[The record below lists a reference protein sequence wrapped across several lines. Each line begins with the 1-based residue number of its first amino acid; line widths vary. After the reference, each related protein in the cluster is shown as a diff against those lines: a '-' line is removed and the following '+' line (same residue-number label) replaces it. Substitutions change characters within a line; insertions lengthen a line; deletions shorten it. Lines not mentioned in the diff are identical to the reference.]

1 MEKNTAHCPVEGN
14 GKIENGASSSQN
26 PETLEHPVLLS
37 TSQTVPNNLGIRKN
51 YKRAANRGKKGSQG
65 LTGQAYTLR
74 SSDND
79 VRVLRSTSSSKT
91 TPTEHVQTPV
101 QPAAKRRKRSR
112 ASNKSST
119 DEFSQIRK
127 RIRYIL
133 NRMNYEQSLIEAYA
147 SEGWKNQSL
156 DKIRPEKELE
166 RAKSEILRCKLRI
179 REVFQNIDSLLSK
192 GKIDETL
199 FDSEGEISCEDI
211 FCATCGSKDSTLGND
226 IILCDGACDRGFHQ
240 KCLNPP
246 LRTEDIPM
254 GDEGWLCPACDCKI
268 DCIDLINDLQG
279 SDLSIE
285 DSWEKVF
292 PEAAAMANGS
302 KQDDAFDLPSDDSD
316 DNDFDPNMPEEHVVS
331 KEEGSS
337 EDEEDEDGG
346 SDSDD
351 SDFLTCSDD
360 SEPLMDKKVDDLGLP
375 SEDSEDDDY
384 DPAGPD
390 SDKDVEKKSSS
401 DESDFSSDS
410 DDFCKEIAKSGGHDE
425 VSLPPLPD
433 AKVGDMEKSTA
444 QANTASSADDPM
456 ETEIDQS
463 VVLPVSRRR
472 QAERLD
478 YKKLYDEAY
487 GEASSD
493 SSDDEEWSGKNTPIK
508 SNEEGEADSPAG
520 KGSRVAHHNNELTTQ
535 SSKKRLQSLH
545 GSVDEKNGD
554 LTSNGS
560 NSTARKGH
568 FGPVVNQKLL
578 EHFKTQQYPSRS
590 VKESLA
596 EELGLTFRQVSKWF
610 ETRRHFAKVASS
622 RKGISPDK
630 HSPKN
635 TNSPV
640 TPSMQP
646 KEPEGTVMEES
657 NVCINRDATISKEA
671 VSSKVGSRKNLG
683 KNSPGSDLGGS
694 KVDSAE
700 DQNPGP
706 DLAAEKAR
714 QKAVQQELK
723 KKKMGRR

>member
-26 PETLEHPVLLS
+26 PENLEHPVLLS
-37 TSQTVPNNLGIRKN
+37 TSQPVPNNLGIRKN

-65 LTGQAYTLR
+65 LIGQAYTLR

-79 VRVLRSTSSSKT
+79 VRVLRSTSSSKM

-101 QPAAKRRKRSR
+101 QPAAKRRKKSR

-127 RIRYIL
+127 RVRYIL

-192 GKIDETL
+192 GKIDESL

-240 KCLNPP
+240 NCLNPP

-360 SEPLMDKKVDDLGLP
+360 SEPLMDKKKVDDLGLP

-390 SDKDVEKKSSS
+390 SNEDVEKKSSS

-425 VSLPPLPD
+425 VSSPPLPD
-433 AKVGDMEKSTA
+433 DKVGDMEKNTA

-520 KGSRVAHHNNELTTQ
+520 KGSRVVHHNNGLTTQ
-535 SSKKRLQSLH
+535 STKKSLHSLH
-545 GSVDEKNGD
+545 GSVDEKHGD

-568 FGPVVNQKLL
+568 FGPVVNQKLH

-610 ETRRHFAKVASS
+610 ESRRHFAKVASS

-630 HSPKN
+630 HCPEN

-640 TPSMQP
+640 TPSVQP
-646 KEPEGTVMEES
+646 KEPEWTVMEES
-657 NVCINRDATISKEA
+657 NVSINRDATISKKA

-683 KNSPGSDLGGS
+683 KNFPGSDVGGS
-694 KVDSAE
+694 KVDSAK

-706 DLAAEKAR
+706 DLAEKAR

-723 KKKMGRR
+723 KKKMGR

>member
-1 MEKNTAHCPVEGN
+1 MEKNIAHCPVEGN
-14 GKIENGASSSQN
+14 GEIENGASSSQN
-26 PETLEHPVLLS
+26 PESLEHSVLLS
-37 TSQTVPNNLGIRKN
+37 TSQTMPNNLGIRKN
-51 YKRAANRGKKGSQG
+51 YKRAANRG
-65 LTGQAYTLR
+65 
-74 SSDND
+74 
-79 VRVLRSTSSSKT
+79 SKT
-91 TPTEHVQTPV
+91 TSTEHVQAPV
-101 QPAAKRRKRSR
+101 QPAAKRRKMSR

-127 RIRYIL
+127 RVRYIL

-179 REVFQNIDSLLSK
+179 REVFRNIDSLLSK

-211 FCATCGSKDSTLGND
+211 FCSTCGSNDATLGND

-240 KCLNPP
+240 NCLNPP

-268 DCIDLINDLQG
+268 DCIDLINELHG
-279 SDLSIE
+279 SNISIE

-292 PEAAAMANGS
+292 PDAAAMANDS

-316 DNDFDPNMPEEHVVS
+316 DNDFDPNMPEEHVVG
-331 KEEGSS
+331 KDEESS
-337 EDEEDEDGG
+337 EEDEDGG

-360 SEPLMDKKVDDLGLP
+360 SEPLIDKKVDDLRLP

-401 DESDFSSDS
+401 DESDFTSDS
-410 DDFCKEIAKSGGHDE
+410 DDFCKEISKSGHDE
-425 VSLPPLPD
+425 VSSPLLPD
-433 AKVGDMEKSTA
+433 AKVGDMEKITA
-444 QANTASSADDPM
+444 QAKTTSSADDPM
-456 ETEIDQS
+456 ETEIDQG
-463 VVLPVSRRR
+463 VVLPDSRRR

-493 SSDDEEWSGKNTPIK
+493 SSDDEEWSGKNTPIIK
-508 SNEEGEADSPAG
+508 SNEEGEANSPAG
-520 KGSRVAHHNNELTTQ
+520 KGSRVVHHNDELTTQ
-535 SSKKRLQSLH
+535 STKKSLHSIH
-545 GSVDEKNGD
+545 GSVDEKPGD

-568 FGPVVNQKLL
+568 FGPVINQKLH
-578 EHFKTQQYPSRS
+578 EHFKTQPYPSRS

-596 EELGLTFRQVSKWF
+596 EELGLTFRQVNKWF
-610 ETRRHFAKVASS
+610 ETRRHSARVASS
-622 RKGISPDK
+622 RKGISLDK
-630 HSPKN
+630 HSPQN
-635 TNSPV
+635 TNSQV
-640 TPSMQP
+640 TASMEP
-646 KEPEGTVMEES
+646 KEPEGTVVEES
-657 NVCINRDATISKEA
+657 NVCLNGGTTISKEA
-671 VSSKVGSRKNLG
+671 VSSKVGSRT
-683 KNSPGSDLGGS
+683 PGSDVGGS

-706 DLAAEKAR
+706 DLAEKAR
-714 QKAVQQELK
+714 QKAIQQELR
-723 KKKMGRR
+723 KKKMGR

>member
-1 MEKNTAHCPVEGN
+1 MEKKTVHVSAEGN
-14 GKIENGASSSQN
+14 GEIENGTSSSQN

-37 TSQTVPNNLGIRKN
+37 ASQTVPNNLGIRKN

-74 SSDND
+74 SSDID
-79 VRVLRSTSSSKT
+79 VRVLRSTSGSKT
-91 TPTEHVQTPV
+91 TSTENVQRPG
-101 QPAAKRRKRSR
+101 QPAAKKRKRSR
-112 ASNKSST
+112 ASNKNST

-127 RIRYIL
+127 RVRYIL

-192 GKIDETL
+192 GKIDESL

-211 FCATCGSKDSTLGND
+211 FCATCGSKNATLGND

-240 KCLNPP
+240 NCLNPP

-254 GDEGWLCPACDCKI
+254 GDEGWLCPACDCKL
-268 DCIDLINDLQG
+268 DCIDLINELQG
-279 SDLSIE
+279 SDISIE
-285 DSWEKVF
+285 DPWEKVF
-292 PEAAAMANGS
+292 PEAAAMTNGS
-302 KQDDAFDLPSDDSD
+302 KQDEAFDLPSDDSD
-316 DNDFDPNMPEEHVVS
+316 DNDFDPNMPEEHVAS

-337 EDEEDEDGG
+337 EEEEDDDGG

-360 SEPLMDKKVDDLGLP
+360 LEPLIDKKKVDDLGLP

-390 SDKDVEKKSSS
+390 SDKDVEKKSNS
-401 DESDFSSDS
+401 DESDFTSDS
-410 DDFCKEIAKSGGHDE
+410 DDFCKEIKKSGGHDE
-425 VSLPPLPD
+425 VSSPPLPD
-433 AKVGDMEKSTA
+433 VKVGDMEKNTA
-444 QANTASSADDPM
+444 QSNTTSSADDPM

-478 YKKLYDEAY
+478 YKRLYDEAY

-493 SSDDEEWSGKNTPIK
+493 SSDEEEWSGKNTPIK
-508 SNEEGEADSPAG
+508 SNEEGEVGSPAG
-520 KGSRVAHHNNELTTQ
+520 KGSRVAHHNELTTQ
-535 SSKKRLQSLH
+535 NTKESLHSLH
-545 GSVDEKNGD
+545 GSVDEKHGD

-560 NSTARKGH
+560 NIKDRKGH
-568 FGPVVNQKLL
+568 FGPVISQKLH
-578 EHFKTQQYPSRS
+578 EHFKTQPYPSRS
-590 VKESLA
+590 LKESLA
-596 EELGLTFRQVSKWF
+596 EELGLTFHQVNRWF
-610 ETRRHFAKVASS
+610 ENRRHFARLASS

-630 HSPKN
+630 HSPQN

-657 NVCINRDATISKEA
+657 NVCINRDATISKKA
-671 VSSKVGSRKNLG
+671 VSSKVGSRKNLS
-683 KNSPGSDLGGS
+683 KSSPKSRVKS
-694 KVDSAE
+694 
-700 DQNPGP
+700 
-706 DLAAEKAR
+706 
-714 QKAVQQELK
+714 
-723 KKKMGRR
+723 